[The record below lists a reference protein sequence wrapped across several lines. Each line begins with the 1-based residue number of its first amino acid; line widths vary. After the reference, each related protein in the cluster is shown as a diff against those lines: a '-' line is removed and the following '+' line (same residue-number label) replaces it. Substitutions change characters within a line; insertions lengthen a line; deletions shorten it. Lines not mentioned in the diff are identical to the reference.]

1 MFYSRRIGIEN
12 GQIVSTRAGARV
24 TGRVGKYTVGLLNIQ
39 TGESVTAQ
47 AASTNFSVVRLRRDI
62 FRRST
67 IGVIGTH
74 RFVSLDGLGSNQVFG
89 ADAKFAFYQNL
100 NIDTYYAE
108 TRTPGLAGAE
118 TSYRGRIA
126 NRGDRYGFE
135 YEHLMV
141 GENFNPEMGFLRR
154 SDFRLNHVGLDFT
167 PRANFTDLVRKFQY
181 GLNFDHFTSGAG
193 VLETREVEGRFEVEF
208 ENGDDWNVEYTN
220 TYEAI
225 DQPFFISSG
234 VTVPVGEYEFQRVGT
249 SYQLGQ
255 QRPVSGWLSAGHGS
269 FWNGTR
275 TDVGYRGRVE
285 LSSKLSLEPRI
296 QFDWVDLP
304 TGSFTSSLV
313 GARVTYTLSPRT
325 FVGALVQYNSGSETV
340 STKVRLRWE
349 YEPGSDLFVVYS
361 EGRDTETVLDPRR
374 TSRLQNRGLAIKMTR
389 LWRF

>member
-89 ADAKFAFYQNL
+89 RRREVSPSIRNL

-141 GENFNPEMGFLRR
+141 GE
-154 SDFRLNHVGLDFT
+154 
-167 PRANFTDLVRKFQY
+167 
-181 GLNFDHFTSGAG
+181 
-193 VLETREVEGRFEVEF
+193 
-208 ENGDDWNVEYTN
+208 
-220 TYEAI
+220 
-225 DQPFFISSG
+225 
-234 VTVPVGEYEFQRVGT
+234 
-249 SYQLGQ
+249 
-255 QRPVSGWLSAGHGS
+255 
-269 FWNGTR
+269 
-275 TDVGYRGRVE
+275 
-285 LSSKLSLEPRI
+285 KLQS
-296 QFDWVDLP
+296 
-304 TGSFTSSLV
+304 
-313 GARVTYTLSPRT
+313 
-325 FVGALVQYNSGSETV
+325 
-340 STKVRLRWE
+340 
-349 YEPGSDLFVVYS
+349 
-361 EGRDTETVLDPRR
+361 
-374 TSRLQNRGLAIKMTR
+374 
-389 LWRF
+389 